1 MSGGRFCYVDSQLK
15 SEIFGWADKPRNVFE
30 DREIS
35 ELVWDVL
42 DLIHEYDWYESG
54 DTGKDDYLKAKR
66 KFKNKWFGD
75 SSKRQKKIID
85 EAIADLKKEL
95 YETWDVSDNDRCCKN
110 CEFSGSCSIEEYG
123 DIKQN
128 DFCSKWKR
136 IDSKENQC

>member
-54 DTGKDDYLKAKR
+54 DTGKDDYLKVKR

-95 YETWDVSDNDRCCKN
+95 AETKAQLANHNSDDSIDKLTKALTAVVSGKGAQGQAC
-110 CEFSGSCSIEEYG
+110 G
-123 DIKQN
+123 Q
-128 DFCSKWKR
+128 
-136 IDSKENQC
+136 